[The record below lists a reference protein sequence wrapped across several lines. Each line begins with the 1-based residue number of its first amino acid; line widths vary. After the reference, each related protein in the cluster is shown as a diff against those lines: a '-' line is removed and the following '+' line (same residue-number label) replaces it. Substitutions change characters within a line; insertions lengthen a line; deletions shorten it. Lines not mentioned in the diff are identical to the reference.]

1 MRRTLAIDPG
11 NTESAYVVIEDDT
24 RRPVTFGKIP
34 NDYLLGKMDMDPN
47 VHFADRVVIEM
58 VASYGM
64 PVGADV
70 FETCV
75 WIGRF
80 VERAPVK
87 PVLQVRGPVK
97 LHHCRS
103 PRAKDSNIIQALVDR
118 FAPGQP
124 NRGKGTKAAPG
135 WFYGFAADVWQAYAL
150 AVYAADMASLE
161 GADVGVGPSAEVA
174 QMVAGL
180 NAMNAKAVRRAIRRG
195 DREMQQRAARE
206 IAKDGD
212 LMKSLD
218 VEIPQDGVS

>member
-1 MRRTLAIDPG
+1 MSTTLAIDPG

-24 RRPVTFGKIP
+24 RRPVAFGKIP
-34 NDYLLGKMDMDPN
+34 NDDLLGKLDMDPEL
-47 VHFADRVVIEM
+47 HFASRVVIEM

-80 VERAPVK
+80 AERSPMPPELVK
-87 PVLQVRGPVK
+87 RHPVK

-103 PRAKDSNIIQALVDR
+103 SKAKDSNIIQALVDR

-124 NRGKGTKAAPG
+124 NRGKGTKGAPG

-161 GADVGVGPSAEVA
+161 GAVVGPDADKVA
-174 QMVAGL
+174 RMVAIL
-180 NAMNAKAVRRAIRRG
+180 DAMNAKAVRRAIRRG